1 MSRRGNCWDNA
12 VTESFFATFKVE
24 LVHETDCDTQDA
36 ARRDIFEFI
45 EVWYNRER
53 RHSSLG
59 DCTPV
64 EYEDQLATNARRVRR
79 TA

>member
-1 MSRRGNCWDNA
+1 M
-12 VTESFFATFKVE
+12 TESFFATFKVE
-24 LVHETDCDTQDA
+24 LVHETDWDTQDA

-59 DCTPV
+59 YCTPV
-64 EYEDQLATNARRVRR
+64 EYENQLATNARRVRR